1 VPEVKVQNTKA
12 NKYGDLSGMYLD
24 KYTHNDL
31 INTFRGV
38 KASGDEGL
46 INSKTGRLWDATMSI
61 WKRTKTA
68 WNIGTHV
75 ANTASNVILLDG
87 ADTSQKYLIKALKE
101 FNNPNSKIMKDAQLE
116 GVLDADMVT
125 NELSR
130 KGSALEAK
138 LIAIENNNKPIDG
151 ILSGVKAMFNQA
163 KKLPDAAERLY
174 QAEDHVFRIAVYM
187 DRLDKGFSK
196 ADAALE
202 ARKWFID
209 YDINAPIVQWSK
221 RTVLPFVSYT
231 YRIAPLLA
239 EIAIKRPIKF
249 AKWAGIGYA
258 LNELGVSIAD
268 DKEGEDLDRFTA
280 RENDNKNMFGMSF
293 MPSAVIRT
301 PWDSA
306 NGDALYIDV
315 SRWIPGGDVFETR
328 QTEGINIP
336 ILPSPLQ
343 PGGPLIDLSYMMF
356 TNRDPFTGKE
366 IESLNDGDTGIEEFG
381 KVLVHFLKKQPP
393 NMPGVPGS
401 YATEKLQKSL
411 RVERPEDIL
420 GFKVGPYSFDEQQ
433 VQGSKYAVPFG
444 KWEALVYGLGI
455 KLKPVNEQ
463 VNMKVKENEY
473 KQEEKTIQSNIV
485 LNQNS
490 FNRGSISEETYTKK
504 KNKLEEEII
513 VLNANHEKY
522 INKLRALE
530 LKFNK
535 ANAEKY
541 NKEKE
546 KSLPSKP
553 INNIRLKVFKG
564 GEVNVPYTKD
574 EPEDRINPSTGE
586 SYSDTARLKLN
597 EGGNVSQLQGF
608 LKQIKEQEEEKANKQ
623 PEYLLDDEGIKP
635 VTPLLDLYL
644 TFSGT
649 KLAVNTGSLVQTLKR
664 QRDIKKSIPTSVVH
678 GSPKSGLKT
687 IKSGSL
693 LGKNR
698 QGVIYSVAKINKDIA
713 NMYATKP
720 FNSKE
725 LGSRYEL
732 NTSIFSN
739 ETKLSL
745 DNIKKLSTNK
755 VLDTHK
761 IDKTFVKQID
771 SEIAR
776 LTKIYN
782 PSINSKLNS
791 KLDADRQSLEI
802 FKQRL
807 KIGDMDDNY
816 IALITPAV
824 RRFLTDNNYNLIKQV
839 HSKDKYTGEV
849 VNAYVL
855 LKNKVPVIKGGETKL
870 IKPSTMSDPLKIQA
884 MNKIFKD

>member
-1 VPEVKVQNTKA
+1 
-12 NKYGDLSGMYLD
+12 M
-24 KYTHNDL
+24 
-31 INTFRGV
+31 
-38 KASGDEGL
+38 
-46 INSKTGRLWDATMSI
+46 
-61 WKRTKTA
+61 
-68 WNIGTHV
+68 
-75 ANTASNVILLDG
+75 
-87 ADTSQKYLIKALKE
+87 
-101 FNNPNSKIMKDAQLE
+101 
-116 GVLDADMVT
+116 
-125 NELSR
+125 
-130 KGSALEAK
+130 
-138 LIAIENNNKPIDG
+138 
-151 ILSGVKAMFNQA
+151 
-163 KKLPDAAERLY
+163 
-174 QAEDHVFRIAVYM
+174 
-187 DRLDKGFSK
+187 
-196 ADAALE
+196 
-202 ARKWFID
+202 
-209 YDINAPIVQWSK
+209 
-221 RTVLPFVSYT
+221 
-231 YRIAPLLA
+231 
-239 EIAIKRPIKF
+239 
-249 AKWAGIGYA
+249 
-258 LNELGVSIAD
+258 
-268 DKEGEDLDRFTA
+268 
-280 RENDNKNMFGMSF
+280 
-293 MPSAVIRT
+293 
-301 PWDSA
+301 
-306 NGDALYIDV
+306 
-315 SRWIPGGDVFETR
+315 
-328 QTEGINIP
+328 
-336 ILPSPLQ
+336 
-343 PGGPLIDLSYMMF
+343 
-356 TNRDPFTGKE
+356 
-366 IESLNDGDTGIEEFG
+366 
-381 KVLVHFLKKQPP
+381 
-393 NMPGVPGS
+393 
-401 YATEKLQKSL
+401 
-411 RVERPEDIL
+411 
-420 GFKVGPYSFDEQQ
+420 
-433 VQGSKYAVPFG
+433 
-444 KWEALVYGLGI
+444 
-455 KLKPVNEQ
+455 
-463 VNMKVKENEY
+463 
-473 KQEEKTIQSNIV
+473 
-485 LNQNS
+485 
-490 FNRGSISEETYTKK
+490 
-504 KNKLEEEII
+504 
-513 VLNANHEKY
+513 
-522 INKLRALE
+522 
-530 LKFNK
+530 
-535 ANAEKY
+535 
-541 NKEKE
+541 
-546 KSLPSKP
+546 
-553 INNIRLKVFKG
+553 
-564 GEVNVPYTKD
+564 
-574 EPEDRINPSTGE
+574 
-586 SYSDTARLKLN
+586 N

-649 KLAVNTGSLVQTLKR
+649 KLVANTGSLVQNLKR

-698 QGVIYSVAKINKDIA
+698 QGVIYSVAKKNKDIA

-720 FNSKE
+720 FSKE

>member
-1 VPEVKVQNTKA
+1 
-12 NKYGDLSGMYLD
+12 
-24 KYTHNDL
+24 
-31 INTFRGV
+31 
-38 KASGDEGL
+38 
-46 INSKTGRLWDATMSI
+46 MSV

-101 FNNPNSKIMKDAQLE
+101 FNKPNSKIMKDAQLE
-116 GVLDADMVT
+116 GVLDADMVA

-138 LIAIENNNKPIDG
+138 LIALENKNKPIDG
-151 ILSGVKAMFNQA
+151 ILSGVQAMFNKA
-163 KKLPDAAERLY
+163 RKLPDAAERLY

-209 YDINAPIVQWSK
+209 YDINAPIIQGLK

-239 EIAIKRPIKF
+239 EIAVKRPIKF
-249 AKWAGIGYA
+249 AKWAGVGYA

-268 DKEGEDLDRFTA
+268 DKKGEDLDRFTA

-381 KVLVHFLKKQPP
+381 KVLMHFLKKQPP

-463 VNMKVKENEY
+463 VNIKVKENEY
-473 KQEEKTIQSNIV
+473 KQEEKKIQGNIV

-490 FNRGSISEETYTKK
+490 FNRGSISEETYTKRK
-504 KNKLEEEII
+504 IKLEEEII
-513 VLNANHEKY
+513 VLNASHEKY

-535 ANAEKY
+535 ADAEKY

-553 INNIRLKVFKG
+553 EKEKNRLKVFKG

-574 EPEDRINPSTGE
+574 EPEDRINPNTGE
-586 SYSDTARLKLN
+586 SYADTARLKLN
-597 EGGNVSQLQGF
+597 EGGTSQLQSF
-608 LKQIKEQEEEKANKQ
+608 LKQVKEQEKEKTNKQ
-623 PEYLLDDEGIKP
+623 DEYLLDDEGIKP
-635 VTPLLDLYL
+635 VTPLIDLYL
-644 TFSGT
+644 AFSGT
-649 KLAVNTGSLVQTLKR
+649 KALVKTGSLVQSLAR
-664 QRDIKKSIPTSVVH
+664 QRNIKKSIPTSVLH
-678 GSPKSGLKT
+678 GSPTSGLEN
-687 IKSGSL
+687 IKSGFL
-693 LGKNR
+693 LGRNR
-698 QGVIYSVAKINKDIA
+698 QDAIYSVAEKNKDIA
-713 NMYATKP
+713 NIYATKP
-720 FNSKE
+720 LNKG
-725 LGSRYEL
+725 LGSRYKL
-732 NTSIFSN
+732 DTSIFN
-739 ETKLSL
+739 RETKLNL

-755 VLDTHK
+755 VLDTRQ

-771 SEIAR
+771 SEISR
-776 LTKIYN
+776 LAKTYN

-791 KLDADRQSLEI
+791 TLDANRQSLEI

-807 KIGDMDDNY
+807 KIGDIDDNY

-824 RRFLTDNNYNLIKQV
+824 RKFLTDNNYNLMKQV
-839 HSKDKYTGEV
+839 HSKNKYTGEV
-849 VNAYVL
+849 VHAYVL
-855 LKNKVPVIKGGETKL
+855 LKNKVPVIRGGETKL